1 MKKLALLCITA
12 LGAALL
18 VLGPAPSASAYP
30 ELTCTV
36 TVDRQVLEPGQTFT
50 VTGKSQV
57 VDNGTATDSSVR
69 WTFTFDGVTKKR
81 TGATVTARFKAPQV
95 DETRTFKLTAR
106 SVSSLGTCERDLLI
120 TVLGAQV
127 AGPNPG
133 GGGLMPNTGGPT
145 FWLLVGALALL
156 LVGGGT
162 VVATRRRD

>member
-1 MKKLALLCITA
+1 MKKLAILCVTA

-18 VLGPAPSASAYP
+18 VLGTAPAASAYP
-30 ELTCTV
+30 ELTCSISVDPQTV
-36 TVDRQVLEPGQTFT
+36 NSGGTFT

-57 VDNGTATDSSVR
+57 ADNGKATDSSVT
-69 WTFTFDGVTKKR
+69 WTFEFNGVTKKR
-81 TGATVTARFKAPQV
+81 TGATVSAKFTAPEVSK
-95 DETRTFKLTAR
+95 TRKITLSAR
-106 SVSSLGTCERDLLI
+106 STSSAGTCDRDVVV

-127 AGPNPG
+127 AGPPPG
-133 GGGLMPNTGGPT
+133 GGLLPNTGGPM

>member
-18 VLGPAPSASAYP
+18 VIGTAPAASAYP

-36 TVDRQVLEPGQTFT
+36 SVDRQTVNPGDEFT
-50 VTGKSQV
+50 VTGDNKV
-57 VDNGTATDSSVR
+57 VDNGKIVESSVT
-69 WTFTFDGVTKKR
+69 WTFTFDGVVKTR
-81 TGATVTARFKAPQV
+81 TGAVASATFTAPQV
-95 DETRTFKLTAR
+95 NKTRDFTLTAR
-106 SVSSLGTCERDLLI
+106 STSPQGNCERNLVI

-127 AGPNPG
+127 AGPHAG
-133 GGGLMPNTGGPT
+133 GGGLPNTGGPM

-162 VVATRRRD
+162 VAATRRRD